1 MLKKVKILVSLFMI
15 MLVVWTAFS
24 DSSFATDITANT
36 SANNTLVITTITA
49 SPVNNTANTAN
60 KVTNTN
66 VTTISGTVNTVKNT
80 TNTNS
85 SRYETTN
92 STKLPYA
99 GSNTSIIFVVL
110 AFVASAAYAYKK
122 VSEYN
127 V

>member
-66 VTTISGTVNTVKNT
+66 
-80 TNTNS
+80 S